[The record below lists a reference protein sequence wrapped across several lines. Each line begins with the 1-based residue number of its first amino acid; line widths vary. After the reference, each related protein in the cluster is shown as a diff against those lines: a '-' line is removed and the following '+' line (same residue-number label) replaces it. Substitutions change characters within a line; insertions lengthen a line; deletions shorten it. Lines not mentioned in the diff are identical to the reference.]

1 MSLPRCDWLSHGI
14 PAAVVVAYI
23 DRSTSFA
30 TFINNVNMDT
40 VERGVIHD
48 PKPGSGLERVSEKD
62 ANDKDLES
70 GSKREPSTIIDE
82 DDYHN
87 AATKPPPP
95 FKALSFLDR
104 FLVLWI
110 ILAMA
115 LGIILANLVPSTGPA
130 LQRGKF
136 VGVSIPIAVG
146 LLVMMYPILCKVRFE
161 TLHLLLKERELWKQ
175 IGISFFLNWLVAPL
189 FMTALAWAFLPDRR
203 ELRDGLIF
211 VGVARCIA
219 MVLIWTDLAGG
230 DGDYCA
236 VLVAFNSI
244 LQMVL
249 FAPMAV
255 FYVTVVSHDPAPGAN
270 GGAGLYSKAA
280 TSVAAYLGI
289 PLGAA
294 VITRLVLRRLL
305 GENNYQLYFIRFIA
319 PWSLIG
325 LLYTIVVL
333 FGSQGL
339 HVVQQITSVLRVCAP
354 LVVYFLVIFPLTAW
368 MMWRSGFGYRVSC
381 TQSFTAASNN
391 FELAIAVVVAVY
403 GAGSEEALAATVGPL
418 IEVPVLIALVYVI
431 KWCRKRWQWE

>member
-1 MSLPRCDWLSHGI
+1 
-14 PAAVVVAYI
+14 
-23 DRSTSFA
+23 
-30 TFINNVNMDT
+30 MDT
-40 VERGVIHD
+40 VERGVAYD
-48 PKPGSGLERVSEKD
+48 EKPGAGLGRTHSPQEKS
-62 ANDKDLES
+62 NISDLES
-70 GSKREPSTIIDE
+70 NRTPSAKDE
-82 DDYHN
+82 EAEEQEQERSNNPN
-87 AATKPPPP
+87 AAPPP
-95 FKALSFLDR
+95 FKALSFLDK

-130 LQRGKF
+130 LQRGEF
-136 VGVSIPIAVG
+136 VGVSIPIAIG

-175 IGISFFLNWLVAPL
+175 IAISFVLNWIIAPL
-189 FMTALAWAFLPDRR
+189 FMTGLAWAFLPDRR
-203 ELRDGLIF
+203 ELRDGLIY

-244 LQMVL
+244 LQIVL

-255 FYVTVVSHDPAPGAN
+255 FYTQVVSRSPASSTKAGAD
-270 GGAGLYSKAA
+270 LYSDAA
-280 TSVAAYLGI
+280 TSVAVFLGI

-294 VITRLVLRRLL
+294 IVTRLTLRYFL
-305 GENNYQLYFIRFIA
+305 GERNYQLYFIRFIA

-354 LVVYFLVIFPLTAW
+354 LVIYFLTIFPLTAW
-368 MMWRSGFGYRVSC
+368 AMWRAGFGYKVSC

-403 GAGSEEALAATVGPL
+403 GAGSQEALAATVGPL
-418 IEVPVLIALVYVI
+418 IEVPVLVALVYVI
-431 KWCRKRWQWE
+431 KWCQRRWNWYS

>member
-1 MSLPRCDWLSHGI
+1 
-14 PAAVVVAYI
+14 
-23 DRSTSFA
+23 
-30 TFINNVNMDT
+30 MDT
-40 VERGVIHD
+40 VERGVAYD
-48 PKPGSGLERVSEKD
+48 EKPGAGLGRTHSPQEKS
-62 ANDKDLES
+62 NISDLES
-70 GSKREPSTIIDE
+70 NRTPSAKDSAE
-82 DDYHN
+82 EQEQERSNNPN
-87 AATKPPPP
+87 AAPPP
-95 FKALSFLDR
+95 FKALSFLDK

-130 LQRGKF
+130 LQRGEF
-136 VGVSIPIAVG
+136 VGVSIPIAIG

-175 IGISFFLNWLVAPL
+175 IAISFVLNWIIAPL
-189 FMTALAWAFLPDRR
+189 FMTGLAWAFLPDRR
-203 ELRDGLIF
+203 ELRDGLIY

-244 LQMVL
+244 LQIVL

-255 FYVTVVSHDPAPGAN
+255 FYTQVVSRSPASSTKAGAD
-270 GGAGLYSKAA
+270 LYSDAA
-280 TSVAAYLGI
+280 TSVAVFLGI

-294 VITRLVLRRLL
+294 IVTRLTLRYFL
-305 GENNYQLYFIRFIA
+305 GERNYQLYFIRFIA

-354 LVVYFLVIFPLTAW
+354 LVIYFLTIFPLTAW
-368 MMWRSGFGYRVSC
+368 AMWRAGFGYKVSC

-403 GAGSEEALAATVGPL
+403 GAGSQEALAATVGPL
-418 IEVPVLIALVYVI
+418 IEVPVLVALVYVI
-431 KWCRKRWQWE
+431 KWCQRRWNWYS